1 VVQMDQLD
9 DRHAVILQQEARG
22 PANLKTIELP

>member
-9 DRHAVILQQEARG
+9 DRHAVILTDKDG
-22 PANLKTIELP
+22 KIDLDTIELP